1 MAAFGIILGLLP
13 GFAWLTFYLREDC
26 HPEPRRIIA
35 LTFVNGA
42 AFAFFALVA
51 QVFLDDFFSANNI
64 ARLSVVALL
73 AFSAVEEFLKF
84 FAAYAAV
91 HKNPVFDEPIDAMI
105 YAIVASLGFA
115 TVENIGVVVGSPGES
130 LFLANIFHVVT
141 FRFIGATLLHT
152 LTSGIMGYYWAK
164 SIRRFNS
171 KRLILTG
178 FVVATLIHTAF
189 NVLIL
194 RHGEAGLPLILLA
207 AVGFFVLRDFE
218 SLREKVV

>member
-141 FRFIGATLLHT
+141 FRFI
-152 LTSGIMGYYWAK
+152 
-164 SIRRFNS
+164 
-171 KRLILTG
+171 
-178 FVVATLIHTAF
+178 
-189 NVLIL
+189 
-194 RHGEAGLPLILLA
+194 
-207 AVGFFVLRDFE
+207 
-218 SLREKVV
+218 